1 MYTVIQITVYKIFI
15 FSFIHKVFCRFFLNE
30 KEQKAYKKERKK
42 ILLLELLKI
51 TLYDV

>member
-1 MYTVIQITVYKIFI
+1 M
-15 FSFIHKVFCRFFLNE
+15 NE
-30 KEQKAYKKERKK
+30 KEQKAIKKERKK

>member
-1 MYTVIQITVYKIFI
+1 MYTVIQITVYIIFI
-15 FSFIHKVFCRFFLNE
+15 YLLINKLFILFFMNE
-30 KEQKAYKKERKK
+30 KEQKAIKKERKK

>member
-1 MYTVIQITVYKIFI
+1 MYTVIQITVYKTFI
-15 FSFIHKVFCRFFLNE
+15 CSLMHKLFVLLFMNE
-30 KEQKAYKKERKK
+30 KEQKTAKKERKK

>member
-1 MYTVIQITVYKIFI
+1 MYTVIQITVYII
-15 FSFIHKVFCRFFLNE
+15 LIYPLIHKLFVLFFMNE
-30 KEQKAYKKERKK
+30 KEQKAIKKERKK